1 LHIVIGYIFLSSQK
15 NNQKK
20 MKKLLFT
27 LAISLATL
35 TSCESDLVS
44 APPSDASSSTSNND
58 GILPTKVVI
67 VDPNGAT
74 ETIEYTYNG
83 MTLIKEVSSDGSY
96 YDYVYVD
103 NKLTEINLTSP
114 QNDNILESYTYDNEG
129 RVATVSTNIIGTG
142 VYDYSLSYNAD
153 SSVITEI
160 STTIPGATASTTTI
174 SNGNMV
180 GETGGGSANEVIT
193 YTHDTMNAPF
203 KNINNIDILVTINS
217 ENSYNY
223 QFNANNILTENT
235 TSSMFS
241 EVITNTYTYTDFN
254 YPRTTVENE
263 DGDITTYTYT
273 YNND

>member
-1 LHIVIGYIFLSSQK
+1 
-15 NNQKK
+15 

-203 KNINNIDILVTINS
+203 KNINNRDILVTINS